1 MTTGVHPRWQGWS
14 RVGGARP
21 AAASLPLGH
30 WEGHNPLGL
39 LCCGS
44 GTTVLTPCVEGS
56 EPRVQR
62 PRPGASILLEGGL
75 ARGPEQR
82 EEPQVSTQGLQKRL
96 PSLCLLGMG
105 GGWFTSRIASLE
117 RQGPWGQTGDTVST
131 RALCFPSFLPDVSWN
146 PAHLKAGPKGSR
158 IVKPKGVLVT
168 VQTEAESFPR
178 KVQEVVPA
186 PAHAGPSGQ
195 GQGRC
200 QESPDEGRS
209 GRGWGCPGGWR
220 DSGRAHGGTLSPKP
234 PSVLQAL
241 PVAAEDSGW
250 HIMVLPFLRGG
261 PRGNG
266 GGGACPGWA
275 PRSSTA
281 FHVEPPFRKDRDMVS
296 TRAAGDCM
304 TRATCISRVG
314 PAGRP
319 GRQCN
324 RNSLPTDEETG
335 FGDRVTHAAQRS
347 KCWNTPW
354 SRPWTLGL
362 RFFSESGF

>member
-1 MTTGVHPRWQGWS
+1 MWGEQGRPQPPFPWGIGKVTTPRGFYAMGLGPLCSPLAWKEASHVYKGPAQGPPSCWEEAWPGDQSNGSLKCPHKDS
-14 RVGGARP
+14 RNCFLLFV
-21 AAASLPLGH
+21 SLG
-30 WEGHNPLGL
+30 W
-39 LCCGS
+39 
-44 GTTVLTPCVEGS
+44 
-56 EPRVQR
+56 
-62 PRPGASILLEGGL
+62 
-75 ARGPEQR
+75 
-82 EEPQVSTQGLQKRL
+82 
-96 PSLCLLGMG
+96 G
-105 GGWFTSRIASLE
+105 GGCFTSRIASLE

-304 TRATCISRVG
+304 TRATCISRVL